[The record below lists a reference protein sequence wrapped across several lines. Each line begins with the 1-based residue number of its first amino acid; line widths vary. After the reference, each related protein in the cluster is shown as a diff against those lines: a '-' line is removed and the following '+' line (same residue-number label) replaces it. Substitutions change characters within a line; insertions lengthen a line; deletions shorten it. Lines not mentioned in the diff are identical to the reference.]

1 MQSWSQAPPIKELSK
16 EWKIFV
22 TDKFG
27 TMKIVKL
34 PQWNGIVCLVHV
46 YRLRILQEV
55 VPALHQNVENCRVLV
70 SLMCHSCS
78 QNEYS
83 DLTLPRYLMRGVP
96 SFQPHSK
103 EEVFKRRGKSFYAL
117 SYLHQ

>member
-55 VPALHQNVENCRVLV
+55 VPALHQKC
-70 SLMCHSCS
+70 
-78 QNEYS
+78 
-83 DLTLPRYLMRGVP
+83 
-96 SFQPHSK
+96 SK
-103 EEVFKRRGKSFYAL
+103 EGENHPMLYHIYINKHDF
-117 SYLHQ
+117 